1 MLVSST
7 RLISERT
14 WVQFPPRVQGE
25 KDMLALVAIIGIGI
39 VISSKLVPVERT
51 FEQQSSS
58 GSAMPTA
65 GTITG
70 VAKIISSL
78 K

>member
-1 MLVSST
+1 
-7 RLISERT
+7 
-14 WVQFPPRVQGE
+14 
-25 KDMLALVAIIGIGI
+25 MLALVAIIGIGI